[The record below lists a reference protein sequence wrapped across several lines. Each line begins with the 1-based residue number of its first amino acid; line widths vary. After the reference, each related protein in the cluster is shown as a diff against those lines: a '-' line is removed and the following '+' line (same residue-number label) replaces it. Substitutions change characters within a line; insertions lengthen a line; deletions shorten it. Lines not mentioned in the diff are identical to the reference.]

1 MKKILIPLC
10 CAALS
15 ASALE
20 LAAWR
25 GETVTAWVPTGEK
38 IECGSS
44 GKGSLSISKKVS
56 ETKGIHVKMGVARD
70 VKFVTKVGAF
80 DYASVPDR
88 VEWGRGALGSDL
100 KRVVSVAVD
109 ADAQPGTYAF
119 GDLKV
124 RVVDRVLP
132 PAKEWKYYLD
142 LWQGSTTSTSG
153 SIRGPSRA
161 RRAWSRSP
169 RRTTRRWSRSGR
181 CSPPPD
187 RRRSPSRSWTCRGT
201 TSATTATVR

>member
-1 MKKILIPLC
+1 MKKLLMVLC

-15 ASALE
+15 ASAIE

-25 GETVTAWVPTGEK
+25 GETVTAWVPPGEK
-38 IECGSS
+38 IAWAGKSS
-44 GKGSLSISKKVS
+44 LPRKDAAP
-56 ETKGIHVKMGVARD
+56 KGIRVKTGVAHD
-70 VKFVTKVGAF
+70 VQFVTKVGAF

-88 VEWGRGALGSDL
+88 VTWGQGAIGDGA

-109 ADAQPGTYAF
+109 ADAKPGTYAF

-142 LWQGSTTSTSG
+142 LWQH
-153 SIRGPSRA
+153 PWAVARA
-161 RRAWSRSP
+161 AGVEPFSP
-169 RRTTRRWSRSGR
+169 KHYAKMEPLWRMLAAAGQKTLTVTLV
-181 CSPPPD
+181 
-187 RRRSPSRSWTCRGT
+187 TCRGT

>member
-1 MKKILIPLC
+1 MKKLMMLGC
-10 CAALS
+10 GCAAL
-15 ASALE
+15 ACGALE

-25 GETVTAWVPTGEK
+25 GETVTAWVPQGEK
-38 IECGSS
+38 VVWAVKSS
-44 GKGSLSISKKVS
+44 FSKKGA
-56 ETKGIHVKMGVARD
+56 EQKGIHVKTGVARD

-88 VEWGRGALGSDL
+88 VVWGQGALGADA
-100 KRVVSVAVD
+100 KRVVSVTVD
-109 ADAQPGTYAF
+109 ADAQPGAYEF

-142 LWQGSTTSTSG
+142 LWQHPWAVARAAGVE
-153 SIRGPSRA
+153 PA
-161 RRAWSRSP
+161 RRAWSLFP

-181 CSPPPD
+181 CSPPPG
-187 RRRSPSRSWTCRGT
+187 RRRSPSRSWTCHGT
-201 TSATTATVR
+201 TSATTGTVR